1 MLNLNGRVNLLFIR
15 KSKIRYIFLFTCLLG
30 ALESTMDTMD
40 KVIPAI
46 DEKVQDTEGI
56 VGDTL
61 KVQSVQYSQED
72 WD

>member
-1 MLNLNGRVNLLFIR
+1 
-15 KSKIRYIFLFTCLLG
+15 
-30 ALESTMDTMD
+30 MDTMD

-72 WD
+72 